1 MSEIKS
7 ALCIIGAGIFWGI
20 ISIFVNMLK
29 ELGFDS
35 LQCVAIRVFFAALF
49 LILYLWFKDREKL
62 KIDIKD
68 VKYFLGTGILSI
80 VFFNYCY
87 FEAIEVIGG
96 AAVPALL
103 LYMAPVFVMILSF
116 FLFHEKITVQKVVA
130 LCMTIVGLG
139 FVTGAFTGAEQ
150 ISGKAVLLGLG
161 AGLGYALYSIFGKM
175 IVEKYSAVTITTY
188 TFFIASVASVP
199 LSGVLPKAGALVCP
213 KGVLAVCGLSLI
225 STVLAFS
232 LYTMG
237 LKQIEAG
244 KAAILAT
251 IEPFVA
257 AIVGAVFYREQFD
270 LPKILGMVCIICS
283 IVILNLKFK
292 KQGSDDNGQKCGAGS
307 E

>member
-1 MSEIKS
+1 MVEIKS

-20 ISIFVNMLK
+20 ISIFVNLLK

-49 LILYLWFKDREKL
+49 LMLYLCLRDREKL
-62 KIDIKD
+62 KIELRDF
-68 VKYFLGTGILSI
+68 KYFLGTGILSI

-103 LYMAPVFVMILSF
+103 LYMAPVFVMILSAV
-116 FLFHEKITVQKVVA
+116 LFHEKITLQKVIA
-130 LCMTIVGLG
+130 LVMTIVGLG

-150 ISGKAVLLGLG
+150 MSGKAILLGLG
-161 AGLGYALYSIFGKM
+161 SGLGYALYSIFGKM
-175 IVEKYSAVTITTY
+175 VVNRYSAVTITTY
-188 TFFIASVASVP
+188 TFLVAAVVTVP
-199 LSGVLPKAGALVCP
+199 LSGVLPRAGALICP
-213 KGVLAVCGLSLI
+213 KGVLAVCGLSLL
-225 STVLAFS
+225 STVFAFS

-237 LKQIEAG
+237 LRQMEAG

-257 AIVGAVFYREQFD
+257 ALVGVLLYKEEFGIS
-270 LPKILGMVCIICS
+270 KILGMVCIVLAI
-283 IVILNLKFK
+283 IILNLKFK
-292 KQGSDDNGQKCGAGS
+292 KSGRKNCVNGI
-307 E
+307 

>member
-1 MSEIKS
+1 MSKIKS

-35 LQCVAIRVFFAALF
+35 IQCVAIRVFFAALF
-49 LILYLWFKDREKL
+49 LILYLWFKDRDKL
-62 KIDIKD
+62 KINIKD

-116 FLFHEKITVQKVVA
+116 FFFHEKITVQKVIA

-150 ISGKAVLLGLG
+150 ISGKAIILGLG
-161 AGLGYALYSIFGKM
+161 SGLGYALYSIFGKL
-175 IVEKYSAVTITTY
+175 VVNKYSTETITTY
-188 TFFIASVASVP
+188 TFLIAAIAAVP
-199 LSGVLPKAGALVCP
+199 LSGVLPKAGALACP
-213 KGVLAVCGLSLI
+213 KGIVAVCGLSLL

-232 LYTMG
+232 LYTIG
-237 LKQIEAG
+237 LKHTEAG

-257 AIVGAVFYREQFD
+257 AIVGALFYHEQFD
-270 LPKILGMVCIICS
+270 LPKILGMFCIICS
-283 IVILNLKFK
+283 IVILNLKIK
-292 KQGSDDNGQKCGAGS
+292 KIETDHS
-307 E
+307 